1 MLVEHTFCIGSVHP
15 YYKRTNLD
23 WKETTDMANRIAISN
38 ALVTD
43 VYRGDK
49 GKDYI
54 TFVQPGNQN
63 FKIGMPSDQV
73 KTVEFGDEVS
83 FEALVQLKTGTDGM
97 YLVVDSVKLTGHAK
111 KQAVK

>member
-1 MLVEHTFCIGSVHP
+1 
-15 YYKRTNLD
+15 
-23 WKETTDMANRIAISN
+23 MANRIAISN

-97 YLVVDSVKLTGHAK
+97 YLVVDSVKLTSHAK
-111 KQAVK
+111 KAPVK